1 MRAWFGLWLGVVA
14 LAGCGEA
21 LVVPAPVEDHVKV
34 AVDAAP
40 VLKDRGGV
48 PLEVGTDFDPLRSS
62 FLPGQEVW
70 LTIDSR
76 LQREL
81 EKILQLEGEFDRA
94 RKKVAQIE
102 RRVASNRVNLI
113 SFLDQVSR
121 STGVSI
127 SQMDPAPEATS
138 RRGSR
143 VKEETVRV
151 NIAKVKV
158 GPLARFMDRIEN
170 SGRLVKIRRL
180 IVKPTFANR
189 TVLEV
194 SLHVSTYRLKKK

>member
-1 MRAWFGLWLGVVA
+1 MALFEEQFEGVTEYLERLAPRERTVLLAGVGAGVA
-14 LAGCGEA
+14 LLGFLLYLWIGGSLDNRLA
-21 LVVPAPVEDHVKV
+21 DNT
-34 AVDAAP
+34 
-40 VLKDRGGV
+40 DR
-48 PLEVGTDFDPLRSS
+48 TRK
-62 FLPGQEVW
+62 
-70 LTIDSR
+70 
-76 LQREL
+76 L